1 MNKQN
6 QFKEIILEIS
16 KYSKAG
22 IFLAFLCAVLFFTA
36 CSDKTENW
44 EIDNLEEIGGHA
56 VTVFGNPEVVETE
69 IGKAIKF
76 DGDGDMLL
84 VDFNPIGSATEFT
97 VEVVFKPDAS
107 FPNNTAPRFIH
118 IQDPDDSFEKRLMI
132 ELRLTEQNK
141 FYFDGFLK
149 TDTGSL
155 ALIDKNLLHSTEK
168 WVHAAVSYKDHKL
181 TTYINGKKQLTG
193 KIAYD
198 KHFINPTGKVAIG
211 GRMNKVSWFSG
222 MIKTLK
228 VTQIALKP
236 EHFMSVKNE

>member
-1 MNKQN
+1 M
-6 QFKEIILEIS
+6 FSFFIS
-16 KYSKAG
+16 L
-22 IFLAFLCAVLFFTA
+22 ICILFF
-36 CSDKTENW
+36 SYNSEKVENW
-44 EIDNLEEIGGHA
+44 EINNLNEIGGHA

-69 IGKAIKF
+69 IGKAVKF

-84 VDFNPIGSATEFT
+84 VDFNPIGSAKEFT

-118 IQDPDDSFEKRLMI
+118 IQDPDDPDEKRLMI

-149 TDTGSL
+149 SDTSSL
-155 ALIDKNLLHSTEK
+155 ALIDKTLLHPTEK
-168 WVHAAVSYKDHKL
+168 WIHAAVTYKDYNL
-181 TTYINGKKQLTG
+181 TTYINGEKQLTG
-193 KIAYD
+193 QIAYD

-228 VTQIALKP
+228 VTQSALKP
-236 EHFMSVKNE
+236 EHFMIVKSE